1 MLEWVGGDTLAARL
15 ARGPIALVDAWP
27 IARQIALAAVP
38 LDDEIAVAAPP
49 DVDLV
54 ALDVALEALAAV
66 DARKGR
72 ASNCDF
78 SAG

>member
-54 ALDVALEALAAV
+54 ALEALAAV

-78 SAG
+78 SAS